1 MPGQPPTVLLDTNFL
16 LIPIRFRVDILQ
28 ELERLLVNPR
38 IVVPSPVVDELRA
51 LSQRRKISEQ
61 KEADFALRIV
71 ERCEVIEAEPLPDE
85 SVDDLILRVASEQ
98 GLIVG
103 TTDGGLRRRL
113 RDRGVPVVYLRQ
125 RSFLDIEGYSP

>member
-1 MPGQPPTVLLDTNFL
+1 VLLDTNFL

-51 LSQRRKISEQ
+51 LSQRRKTSEQ

-71 ERCEVIEAEPLPDE
+71 ERCEVIEAEPLPTE